1 MPAGHIRVECVVEV
15 MASLFVTKLV
25 GCKGK
30 SENETSVTKY
40 DASGPVHTAW
50 PTELVDS
57 VDSVQPT
64 SWRQST
70 IPYIRSPASPSP
82 GTM

>member
-30 SENETSVTKY
+30 SENETSMTKY
-40 DASGPVHTAW
+40 DAPGPVQTAW
-50 PTELVDS
+50 PTASTE
-57 VDSVQPT
+57 SVQ
-64 SWRQST
+64 
-70 IPYIRSPASPSP
+70 
-82 GTM
+82 